1 MAARITPER
10 RRGRDRMLP
19 SGLLALLA
27 FILWMFWKYVGGA
40 GGFLPGTGFG
50 ADSRESAESRPR
62 GVQIDALSTIRQ
74 SLVQRPVPPPSV
86 AESRPPMRATATVT
100 PSSPGGEW
108 KDVKVR
114 VDPSVAPRGAAQIE
128 VLRGPG
134 NGAMTLKLEAG
145 QATIPAVRRGETLTI
160 RILED
165 GAPSVADEVV
175 ANDGE
180 QALDFRT
187 RARITGIATFADGA
201 PPGDREL
208 EARIFRSGQAVEI
221 VGFRTAA
228 DGAVDLVAPPG
239 LDLLLELR
247 PKGSD
252 AGSDLAALVFQ
263 REILQSG
270 DTWQLGPVA
279 FEAQTVLAEGVVED
293 AQGTPAA
300 GASVQV
306 LPLRLPTR
314 ELAART
320 DQSGR
325 FVVKGPPA
333 ADEFDVFASTESGA
347 ARLDA
352 PARKGATGLRLVLA
366 PAGSVRGT
374 IASPAAA
381 LNPLLR
387 VELQTARNNVFTTSR
402 VHADGSFELL
412 HVPAGRWT
420 LVVAAPD
427 AAPQPLADVEVPA
440 GSPSADAR
448 LAAVPVKTGL
458 AAATLHVIDGSGAP
472 IRGALAELSFGPTQT
487 LRVNTNDSGDASVV
501 APPNASVPLSVE
513 APGFARHR
521 APWDG
526 KQAVVLQP
534 AK

>member
-50 ADSRESAESRPR
+50 SDSRSTAESRPR
-62 GVQIDALSTIRQ
+62 GVQIDAHSTIRQ
-74 SLVQRPVPPPSV
+74 SFVQRSLPPPAV

-114 VDPSVAPRGAAQIE
+114 VDPKGAPRGAAQIE

-134 NGAMTLKLEAG
+134 NGTMTLKLEAG
-145 QATIPAVRRGETLTI
+145 QATIPAVRRGETVTI
-160 RILED
+160 RLLED
-165 GAPSVADEVV
+165 GAPSLAGEVV

-180 QALDFRT
+180 QTLDFRAN
-187 RARITGIATFADGA
+187 ARITGTATFSDGA
-201 PPGDREL
+201 PPQDREL
-208 EARIFRSGQAVEI
+208 EARIFRSGHPVDPIA
-221 VGFRTAA
+221 FRTGA
-228 DGAVDLVAPPG
+228 DGAIDLAAPPG

-252 AGSDLAALVFQ
+252 AGSDLGALVFQ
-263 REILQSG
+263 RAVLQSG

-279 FEAQTVLAEGVVED
+279 FEAQAVLADGVVVD
-293 AQGTPAA
+293 AQGAPAA

-306 LPLRLPTR
+306 LPLKLPTR
-314 ELAART
+314 ELGART
-320 DQSGR
+320 DESGR

-333 ADEFDVFASTESGA
+333 ADEFDVFASTEAGA
-347 ARLDA
+347 ACLDA
-352 PARKGATGLRLVLA
+352 PVHKGATGLKLVLA
-366 PAGSVRGT
+366 PAGSLRGT
-374 IASPAAA
+374 AASPAP
-381 LNPLLR
+381 LSPLLR
-387 VELQTARNNVFTTSR
+387 VELQTARGNVFTTTL

-412 HVPAGRWT
+412 HVPAGKWT

-427 AAPQPLADVEVPA
+427 AAPQPIEGIEVPA
-440 GSPSADAR
+440 GAPSTDQR
-448 LAAVPVKTGL
+448 LASVPVKTGL

-472 IRGALAELSFGPTQT
+472 VRGAMAELTFGSIRT
-487 LRVNTNDSGDASVV
+487 LRVTTDDAGNAAVV
-501 APPNASVPLSVE
+501 APPGASVPLTVE

>member
-1 MAARITPER
+1 
-10 RRGRDRMLP
+10 MLP

-50 ADSRESAESRPR
+50 TDSRESAESRPR
-62 GVQIDALSTIRQ
+62 GVQIDTLSTVRQ
-74 SLVQRPVPPPSV
+74 SLVQRPLPPPSV

-108 KDVKVR
+108 KEVKVR
-114 VDPSVAPRGAAQIE
+114 VDPAGAPRGATQIE

-134 NGAMTLKLEAG
+134 NGAMTVKLEAG

-165 GAPSVADEVV
+165 GAPSVAGEVV

-180 QALDFRT
+180 QTLDFRSN
-187 RARITGIATFADGA
+187 ARITGTATFSDGA

-208 EARIFRSGQAVEI
+208 EARIFRSGHAVETI
-221 VGFRTAA
+221 GFRTAA
-228 DGAVDLVAPPG
+228 DGAIDLVAPPG

-247 PKGSD
+247 PKGSE

-263 REILQSG
+263 REALQSG

-279 FEAQTVLAEGVVED
+279 FEAQAVLAEGVVED
-293 AQGTPAA
+293 AQGAPAA

-306 LPLRLPTR
+306 LPLKLPNR

-320 DQSGR
+320 DAQGR
-325 FVVKGPPA
+325 FVVKGPPN

-347 ARLDA
+347 ARLDG
-352 PARKGATGLRLVLA
+352 PARKGATGLKLVLA
-366 PAGSVRGT
+366 PAGDVRGT
-374 IASPAAA
+374 VASPAPA
-381 LNPLLR
+381 LNGLLR
-387 VELQTARNNVFTTSR
+387 VELQTARGNVFTTTR
-402 VHADGSFELL
+402 VHADGSFEIL
-412 HVPAGRWT
+412 HVPAGKWT

-427 AAPQPLADVEVPA
+427 AAPLSLEGIEVTAGASGAD
-440 GSPSADAR
+440 SR
-448 LAAVPVKTGL
+448 LASVPVKTGL

-472 IRGALAELSFGPTQT
+472 VRGAVAELSFGPTRT
-487 LRVNTNDSGDASVV
+487 LRVTTDASGDASVV
-501 APPNASVPLSVE
+501 APPNAPVPLTVE
-513 APGFARHR
+513 APGFTRHR